1 MTQSIRYVFL
11 VCLWPQLR
19 ALLVGNSAV
28 TPKFYILDRNLD
40 EMYQNGF
47 QSHPA
52 RVGTLEEADF
62 AVTCC
67 FNGKSLQK
75 FADLPRRSKAK
86 PYLVMVRGL
95 RLDRCSKDDNCQFAN
110 ELIEQRDDFMYVNFD
125 LRDQNTKDDDA
136 QPLRGVTIT
145 PPKWYTGSPLN
156 PLQDPKHFMTFRGR
170 VTDGSWLGFVSQHVR
185 AQLQKGFAD
194 FKSDG
199 VVVELFDRSHKY
211 GPQDSVVYNDLLN
224 TAYALL
230 PHGDGRWN
238 YRFSEVVGAC
248 SIPVVIADG
257 LTLPYEE
264 LIDWRDAAVF
274 LHEET
279 WSRSSSLPRS
289 LSARA
294 PNGTLSLDP
303 AFLLS
308 QLPRDPAQIRKM
320 RQRVCE
326 INDKYF
332 ATAEKRITA
341 MLQSAAIRVQQ

>member
-1 MTQSIRYVFL
+1 MH
-11 VCLWPQLR
+11 
-19 ALLVGNSAV
+19 ALLVGNNV
-28 TPKFYILDRNLD
+28 GTPKFYIADRNLD
-40 EMYQNGF
+40 EMYPSGF

-52 RVGTLEEADF
+52 RVGASEQADF

-86 PYLVMVRGL
+86 PYLVIVRGGL
-95 RLDRCSKDDNCQFAN
+95 RMDRCSKDDNCKLAS

-125 LRDQNTKDDDA
+125 LRDHNVKDDDA
-136 QPLRGVTIT
+136 PPLPGVTIT
-145 PPKWYTGSPLN
+145 PPKWYTGTPIN
-156 PLQDPKHFMTFRGR
+156 PLQDAKYFMTFRGR
-170 VTDGSWLGFVSQHVR
+170 LTDGSWMGFVSQHVR
-185 AQLQKGFAD
+185 AQLQKAFAD

-199 VVVELFDRSHKY
+199 VVVELFDRKHKY
-211 GPQDSVVYNDLLN
+211 GPQDSFTYNDLLN
-224 TAYALL
+224 TSYALV

-257 LTLPYEE
+257 LTLPFEE

-274 LHEET
+274 LQEET
-279 WSRSSSLPRS
+279 WARSSSLPRNM
-289 LSARA
+289 RA
-294 PNGTLSLDP
+294 GPANQTLSLDP
-303 AFLLS
+303 NFLLN

-341 MLQSAAIRVQQ
+341 LLQSAAIRVQQ